1 MWIVEGNGNT
11 SFCNCRALYSIIF
24 VHTDHN
30 RYQYPPLIHTVVSLF
45 IHIPP
50 IDTPFLL
57 DRQFSIPKDPGRQ
70 NIEDLVTGTII
81 ISFLALLTMAIIEP

>member
-1 MWIVEGNGNT
+1 MWIAEDNGNT
-11 SFCNCRALYSIIF
+11 SFCTCRALYSTIS
-24 VHTDHN
+24 VHTDHKL
-30 RYQYPPLIHTVVSLF
+30 YQYPPLIHTF
-45 IHIPP
+45 INIPT